1 MAVKLTRKYLY
12 LLFQHITEI
21 ISALSNHSS
30 ACLSTTEAKSGMLV
44 VQVSQTTPPPVCP
57 NVMSTDASEQTT
69 ALPPG
74 LAEVIN
80 MSMLRKALERG
91 LTPANIISYAS
102 LQIMTRW
109 GRFWGTLRL
118 RCKAAL
124 VGVSIGAGVTAH
136 GPVGLMRW
144 PGSHISIGAETS
156 LISSWR
162 RATAAALAT
171 PVRLRTF
178 GPGARI
184 DIGPGAQ
191 LSGTSITARSTAIS
205 IGRQVLIAPNCIIV
219 DSDFHA
225 HWPPEA
231 RATEPGMEGD
241 RPVTIG
247 DYAWIGLNCIIL
259 KGVTI
264 GEGAIIG
271 AGSVVTKDVPPHS
284 LAAGSPARVLR
295 SLVSNEDRVAAS
307 QSVGQ
312 ARPAA
317 QTETPPRGDA

>member
-1 MAVKLTRKYLY
+1 MHQRFLNRKIWHPPKRRQRKIVMNML
-12 LLFQHITEI
+12 QK
-21 ISALSNHSS
+21 ALS
-30 ACLSTTEAKSGMLV
+30 
-44 VQVSQTTPPPVCP
+44 
-57 NVMSTDASEQTT
+57 
-69 ALPPG
+69 
-74 LAEVIN
+74 
-80 MSMLRKALERG
+80 RG

-109 GRFWGTLRL
+109 GRFFGTLRL

-124 VGVSIGAGVTAH
+124 LGVPVGSGVTAH

-144 PGSHISIGAETS
+144 PGSHITIGAGTS

-191 LSGTSITARSTAIS
+191 LSGTSIAARSTTIS

-259 KGVTI
+259 KGVAI

-284 LAAGSPARVLR
+284 LAVGSPARIVR
-295 SLVSNEDRVAAS
+295 SLVPNEDRSAAA
-307 QSVGQ
+307 QSTSHAANVGQ
-312 ARPAA
+312 SGSALAGSAQAADPVTLVASAADPA
-317 QTETPPRGDA
+317 TPVAPSEAPQGGFGQ

>member
-1 MAVKLTRKYLY
+1 MNMLQK
-12 LLFQHITEI
+12 
-21 ISALSNHSS
+21 ALS
-30 ACLSTTEAKSGMLV
+30 
-44 VQVSQTTPPPVCP
+44 
-57 NVMSTDASEQTT
+57 
-69 ALPPG
+69 
-74 LAEVIN
+74 
-80 MSMLRKALERG
+80 RG

-109 GRFWGTLRL
+109 GRFFGTLRL
-118 RCKAAL
+118 RCKAVL
-124 VGVSIGAGVTAH
+124 LGVPVGSGVTAH

-144 PGSHISIGAETS
+144 PGSHITIGAGTS

-191 LSGTSITARSTAIS
+191 LSGTSIAARSTTIS

-259 KGVTI
+259 KGVAI

-284 LAAGSPARVLR
+284 LAVGSPARIVR
-295 SLVSNEDRVAAS
+295 SLVPNEDRSAAA
-307 QSVGQ
+307 QSTSHAANVGQ
-312 ARPAA
+312 SGSALAGSAQAADPVTLVASAADPA
-317 QTETPPRGDA
+317 TPVAPSEAPQGGFGQ

>member
-1 MAVKLTRKYLY
+1 MHQRFLNRKIWHPPKRRQRKIVMNML
-12 LLFQHITEI
+12 QK
-21 ISALSNHSS
+21 ALS
-30 ACLSTTEAKSGMLV
+30 
-44 VQVSQTTPPPVCP
+44 
-57 NVMSTDASEQTT
+57 
-69 ALPPG
+69 
-74 LAEVIN
+74 
-80 MSMLRKALERG
+80 RG

-102 LQIMTRW
+102 LQVMTRW
-109 GRFWGTLRL
+109 GRFFGTLRL

-124 VGVSIGAGVTAH
+124 LGVPVGSGVTAH

-144 PGSHISIGAETS
+144 PGSHITIGAGTS

-191 LSGTSITARSTAIS
+191 LSGTSIAARSTTIS

-259 KGVTI
+259 KGVAI

-271 AGSVVTKDVPPHS
+271 AGSVVTKDVPPHT
-284 LAAGSPARVLR
+284 LAVGSPARVVR
-295 SLVSNEDRVAAS
+295 SLVPGQDRSAAA
-307 QSVGQ
+307 QSTSHAANVGQ
-312 ARPAA
+312 SGSALAGSAQAADPVTLVASAADPA
-317 QTETPPRGDA
+317 TPVAPSEAPQGGFGQ

>member
-1 MAVKLTRKYLY
+1 MHQRFLNRKIWHPPKRRQRKLVMNMLQK
-12 LLFQHITEI
+12 
-21 ISALSNHSS
+21 ALS
-30 ACLSTTEAKSGMLV
+30 
-44 VQVSQTTPPPVCP
+44 
-57 NVMSTDASEQTT
+57 
-69 ALPPG
+69 
-74 LAEVIN
+74 
-80 MSMLRKALERG
+80 RG

-109 GRFWGTLRL
+109 GRFFGTLRL

-124 VGVSIGAGVTAH
+124 LGVPVGSGVTAH

-144 PGSHISIGAETS
+144 PGSHITIGAGTS

-191 LSGTSITARSTAIS
+191 LSGTSIAARSTTIS

-259 KGVTI
+259 KGVAI

-284 LAAGSPARVLR
+284 LAVGSPARIVR
-295 SLVSNEDRVAAS
+295 SLVPNEDRSAAA
-307 QSVGQ
+307 QSTSHAANVGQ
-312 ARPAA
+312 SGSALAGSAQAADPVTLVASAADPA
-317 QTETPPRGDA
+317 TPVAPSEAPQGGFGQ

>member
-1 MAVKLTRKYLY
+1 MHQRFLNRKIWHPPKRRQRKIVMNML
-12 LLFQHITEI
+12 QK
-21 ISALSNHSS
+21 ALS
-30 ACLSTTEAKSGMLV
+30 
-44 VQVSQTTPPPVCP
+44 
-57 NVMSTDASEQTT
+57 
-69 ALPPG
+69 
-74 LAEVIN
+74 
-80 MSMLRKALERG
+80 RG

-109 GRFWGTLRL
+109 GRFFGTLRL

-124 VGVSIGAGVTAH
+124 LGVPVGSGVTAH

-144 PGSHISIGAETS
+144 PGSHITIGAGTS

-191 LSGTSITARSTAIS
+191 LSGTSIAARSTTIS

-259 KGVTI
+259 KGVAI

-284 LAAGSPARVLR
+284 LAVGSPARIVR
-295 SLVSNEDRVAAS
+295 SLVPNEDRSAAA
-307 QSVGQ
+307 QSTSHAANVGQ
-312 ARPAA
+312 SGSALAGSAQAMGAQAADPATFVA
-317 QTETPPRGDA
+317 PSEAPQGGFGQ

>member
-1 MAVKLTRKYLY
+1 MHQRFLNRKIWHPPKRRQRKLIMNMLQK
-12 LLFQHITEI
+12 
-21 ISALSNHSS
+21 ALS
-30 ACLSTTEAKSGMLV
+30 
-44 VQVSQTTPPPVCP
+44 
-57 NVMSTDASEQTT
+57 
-69 ALPPG
+69 
-74 LAEVIN
+74 
-80 MSMLRKALERG
+80 RG

-109 GRFWGTLRL
+109 GRFFGTLRL

-124 VGVSIGAGVTAH
+124 LGVPVGSGVTAH

-144 PGSHISIGAETS
+144 PGSHITIGAGTS

-191 LSGTSITARSTAIS
+191 LSGTSIAARSTTIS

-259 KGVTI
+259 KGVAI

-284 LAAGSPARVLR
+284 LAVGSPARIVR
-295 SLVSNEDRVAAS
+295 SLVPNEDRSAAA
-307 QSVGQ
+307 QSTSHAANVGQ
-312 ARPAA
+312 SGSALAGSAQAADPVTLVASAADPA
-317 QTETPPRGDA
+317 TPVAPSEAPQGGFGQ

>member
-1 MAVKLTRKYLY
+1 MNMLQK
-12 LLFQHITEI
+12 
-21 ISALSNHSS
+21 ALS
-30 ACLSTTEAKSGMLV
+30 
-44 VQVSQTTPPPVCP
+44 
-57 NVMSTDASEQTT
+57 
-69 ALPPG
+69 
-74 LAEVIN
+74 
-80 MSMLRKALERG
+80 RG

-102 LQIMTRW
+102 LQVMTRW
-109 GRFWGTLRL
+109 GRFFGTLRL

-124 VGVSIGAGVTAH
+124 LGVPVGSGVTAH

-144 PGSHISIGAETS
+144 PGSHITIGAGTS

-191 LSGTSITARSTAIS
+191 LSGTSIAARSTTIS

-259 KGVTI
+259 KGVAI

-284 LAAGSPARVLR
+284 LAVGSPARVVR
-295 SLVSNEDRVAAS
+295 SLVPDEDRAAAARS
-307 QSVGQ
+307 ASHAASVGQ
-312 ARPAA
+312 SQAGGAQAQAA
-317 QTETPPRGDA
+317 QSGNAQAADPATLVPPSEAPQGGFGQ

>member
-1 MAVKLTRKYLY
+1 M
-12 LLFQHITEI
+12 
-21 ISALSNHSS
+21 N
-30 ACLSTTEAKSGMLV
+30 
-44 VQVSQTTPPPVCP
+44 
-57 NVMSTDASEQTT
+57 
-69 ALPPG
+69 
-74 LAEVIN
+74 
-80 MSMLRKALERG
+80 MLRKALELG
-91 LTPANIISYAS
+91 LTPANIISYLC
-102 LQIMTRW
+102 LQAMTRW

-118 RCKAAL
+118 RCKAVF
-124 VGVSIGAGVTAH
+124 VGVPVGQGVSAH

-144 PGSHISIGAETS
+144 PGSHISIGAGAS

-162 RATAAALAT
+162 RATAAALAS

-184 DIGPGAQ
+184 DVGPGAQ
-191 LSGTSITARSTAIS
+191 LSGTSITARSTTIS
-205 IGRQVLIAPNCIIV
+205 IGRQALLAPNCIIG
-219 DSDFHA
+219 DSAFPA

-271 AGSVVTKDVPPHS
+271 AGSVVTRDVPPHC

-295 SLVSNEDRVAAS
+295 HLAPGEDRTAAADRTVPAEDKS
-307 QSVGQ
+307 FPET
-312 ARPAA
+312 ARA
-317 QTETPPRGDA
+317 

>member
-1 MAVKLTRKYLY
+1 M
-12 LLFQHITEI
+12 
-21 ISALSNHSS
+21 N
-30 ACLSTTEAKSGMLV
+30 ML
-44 VQVSQTTPPPVCP
+44 Q
-57 NVMSTDASEQTT
+57 
-69 ALPPG
+69 
-74 LAEVIN
+74 
-80 MSMLRKALERG
+80 KALNRG

-102 LQIMTRW
+102 LQVMTRW
-109 GRFWGTLRL
+109 GRFFGTLRL

-124 VGVSIGAGVTAH
+124 LGVPVGSGVTAH

-144 PGSHISIGAETS
+144 PGSHITIGAGTS

-191 LSGTSITARSTAIS
+191 LSGTSIAARSTTIS

-259 KGVTI
+259 KGVAI

-271 AGSVVTKDVPPHS
+271 AGSVVTKDVPPHT
-284 LAAGSPARVLR
+284 LAVGSPARVVR
-295 SLVSNEDRVAAS
+295 SLVPGQDRAAAARS
-307 QSVGQ
+307 ASHATDAGQSE
-312 ARPAA
+312 AA
-317 QTETPPRGDA
+317 QFQAAQSQAPLAGVAQSQTGQSQAAQSEAPHAGNAQAADPATLAPQSQGAPSEAPQGGFGQ

>member
-1 MAVKLTRKYLY
+1 MNMLQK
-12 LLFQHITEI
+12 
-21 ISALSNHSS
+21 ALS
-30 ACLSTTEAKSGMLV
+30 
-44 VQVSQTTPPPVCP
+44 
-57 NVMSTDASEQTT
+57 
-69 ALPPG
+69 
-74 LAEVIN
+74 
-80 MSMLRKALERG
+80 RG
-91 LTPANIISYAS
+91 LTPANIISYAC
-102 LQIMTRW
+102 LQVMTRW
-109 GRFWGTLRL
+109 GRFFGALRL

-124 VGVSIGAGVTAH
+124 LGVPVGPGVTAH

-144 PGSHISIGAETS
+144 PGSHITIGAGAS

-162 RATAAALAT
+162 RATAAALST

-191 LSGTSITARSTAIS
+191 LSGTSIAARSTAIT

-259 KGVTI
+259 KGVAI

-284 LAAGSPARVLR
+284 LAVGSPARVVR
-295 SLVSNEDRVAAS
+295 SLVPTEDRAAAAHAAS
-307 QSVGQ
+307 HEATVGQ
-312 ARPAA
+312 SEGA
-317 QTETPPRGDA
+317 QSGVPHSEAFQSEPTQSGAPQGSRR

>member
-1 MAVKLTRKYLY
+1 MNMLQK
-12 LLFQHITEI
+12 
-21 ISALSNHSS
+21 ALS
-30 ACLSTTEAKSGMLV
+30 
-44 VQVSQTTPPPVCP
+44 
-57 NVMSTDASEQTT
+57 
-69 ALPPG
+69 
-74 LAEVIN
+74 
-80 MSMLRKALERG
+80 RG

-109 GRFWGTLRL
+109 GRFFGTLRL

-124 VGVSIGAGVTAH
+124 LGVPVGSGVTAH

-144 PGSHISIGAETS
+144 PGSHITIGAGTS

-178 GPGARI
+178 GPSARI
-184 DIGPGAQ
+184 DIGPSAQ
-191 LSGTSITARSTAIS
+191 LSGTSIAARSTTIS
-205 IGRQVLIAPNCIIV
+205 IGRQVLVAPNCIIV

-259 KGVTI
+259 KGVAI

-284 LAAGSPARVLR
+284 LAVGSPARIVR
-295 SLVSNEDRVAAS
+295 SLVPNEDRSAAA
-307 QSVGQ
+307 QSTSHAANVGQ
-312 ARPAA
+312 SGSALAGSAQAADPVTLVASAADPA
-317 QTETPPRGDA
+317 TPVAPSEAPQGGFGQ

>member
-1 MAVKLTRKYLY
+1 
-12 LLFQHITEI
+12 
-21 ISALSNHSS
+21 
-30 ACLSTTEAKSGMLV
+30 
-44 VQVSQTTPPPVCP
+44 
-57 NVMSTDASEQTT
+57 
-69 ALPPG
+69 
-74 LAEVIN
+74 
-80 MSMLRKALERG
+80 MSMLQKALSRG

-109 GRFWGTLRL
+109 GRFFGTLRL

-124 VGVSIGAGVTAH
+124 LGVPVGSGVTAH

-144 PGSHISIGAETS
+144 PGSHITIGAGTS

-191 LSGTSITARSTAIS
+191 LSGTSIAARSTTIS

-259 KGVTI
+259 KGVAI

-284 LAAGSPARVLR
+284 LAVGSPARIVR
-295 SLVSNEDRVAAS
+295 SLVPNEDRSAAA
-307 QSVGQ
+307 QSTSHAANVGQ
-312 ARPAA
+312 SGSALAGSAQAADPVTLVASAADPA
-317 QTETPPRGDA
+317 TPVAPSEAPQGGFGQ

>member
-1 MAVKLTRKYLY
+1 MHQRFLNRKIWHPPKRRQRKIVMNML
-12 LLFQHITEI
+12 QK
-21 ISALSNHSS
+21 ALS
-30 ACLSTTEAKSGMLV
+30 
-44 VQVSQTTPPPVCP
+44 
-57 NVMSTDASEQTT
+57 
-69 ALPPG
+69 
-74 LAEVIN
+74 
-80 MSMLRKALERG
+80 RG

-109 GRFWGTLRL
+109 GRFFGTLRL

-124 VGVSIGAGVTAH
+124 LGVPVGSGVTAH

-144 PGSHISIGAETS
+144 PGSHITIGAGTS

-191 LSGTSITARSTAIS
+191 LSGTSIAARSTTIS

-259 KGVTI
+259 KGVAI

-284 LAAGSPARVLR
+284 LAVGSPARIVR
-295 SLVSNEDRVAAS
+295 SLVPNEDRSAAA
-307 QSVGQ
+307 QSTSHAANVGQ
-312 ARPAA
+312 SGSALAGSAQAADPATLVA
-317 QTETPPRGDA
+317 SAADPAKPVAPSEAPQGGFGQ

>member
-1 MAVKLTRKYLY
+1 MNMLQK
-12 LLFQHITEI
+12 
-21 ISALSNHSS
+21 ALS
-30 ACLSTTEAKSGMLV
+30 
-44 VQVSQTTPPPVCP
+44 
-57 NVMSTDASEQTT
+57 
-69 ALPPG
+69 
-74 LAEVIN
+74 
-80 MSMLRKALERG
+80 RG
-91 LTPANIISYAS
+91 LTPANIISYAC

-109 GRFWGTLRL
+109 GRFFGTLRL

-124 VGVSIGAGVTAH
+124 LGVPVGSGVTAH

-144 PGSHISIGAETS
+144 PGSHITIGAGTS

-191 LSGTSITARSTAIS
+191 LSGTSIAARSTTIS

-259 KGVTI
+259 KGVAI

-284 LAAGSPARVLR
+284 LAVGSPARVVR
-295 SLVSNEDRVAAS
+295 SLVPGQDRAAAAHAAS
-307 QSVGQ
+307 HAANIPQSQAAPSEPPLAGVAHAADPATPVAPSEAPQGGFGQ
-312 ARPAA
+312 
-317 QTETPPRGDA
+317 

>member
-1 MAVKLTRKYLY
+1 MNMLQK
-12 LLFQHITEI
+12 
-21 ISALSNHSS
+21 ALS
-30 ACLSTTEAKSGMLV
+30 
-44 VQVSQTTPPPVCP
+44 
-57 NVMSTDASEQTT
+57 
-69 ALPPG
+69 
-74 LAEVIN
+74 
-80 MSMLRKALERG
+80 RG

-109 GRFWGTLRL
+109 GRFFGTLRL

-124 VGVSIGAGVTAH
+124 LGVPVGPGVTAH

-144 PGSHISIGAETS
+144 PGSHITIGAGTS

-178 GPGARI
+178 GPSARI

-191 LSGTSITARSTAIS
+191 LSGTSIAARSTTIS
-205 IGRQVLIAPNCIIV
+205 IGRQVLVAPNCIIV

-259 KGVTI
+259 KGVAI

-284 LAAGSPARVLR
+284 LAVGSPARIVR
-295 SLVSNEDRVAAS
+295 SLVPNEDRSAAA
-307 QSVGQ
+307 QSTSHAANVGQ
-312 ARPAA
+312 SGSALAGSAQAADPVTLVASAADPA
-317 QTETPPRGDA
+317 TPVAPSEAPQGGFGQ

>member
-1 MAVKLTRKYLY
+1 MNMLQK
-12 LLFQHITEI
+12 
-21 ISALSNHSS
+21 ALS
-30 ACLSTTEAKSGMLV
+30 
-44 VQVSQTTPPPVCP
+44 
-57 NVMSTDASEQTT
+57 
-69 ALPPG
+69 
-74 LAEVIN
+74 
-80 MSMLRKALERG
+80 RG
-91 LTPANIISYAS
+91 LTPSNIISYAC
-102 LQIMTRW
+102 LQVMTRW
-109 GRFWGTLRL
+109 GRFFGTLRL

-124 VGVSIGAGVTAH
+124 LGVSVGSGVTAH

-144 PGSHISIGAETS
+144 PGSHISIGAGAS

-259 KGVTI
+259 KGVAI

-284 LAAGSPARVLR
+284 LAVGSPARVVR
-295 SLVSNEDRVAAS
+295 SLVPNEDRAAAS
-307 QSVGQ
+307 QSGGQ
-312 ARPAA
+312 ARSAA
-317 QTETPPRGDA
+317 QTEGAQPVPEQPGTEQPGTEQAGANPSGTTPGGFGQ

>member
-1 MAVKLTRKYLY
+1 
-12 LLFQHITEI
+12 
-21 ISALSNHSS
+21 
-30 ACLSTTEAKSGMLV
+30 
-44 VQVSQTTPPPVCP
+44 
-57 NVMSTDASEQTT
+57 
-69 ALPPG
+69 
-74 LAEVIN
+74 
-80 MSMLRKALERG
+80 
-91 LTPANIISYAS
+91 
-102 LQIMTRW
+102 
-109 GRFWGTLRL
+109 
-118 RCKAAL
+118 
-124 VGVSIGAGVTAH
+124 
-136 GPVGLMRW
+136 MRW
-144 PGSHISIGAETS
+144 PGSHITIGAGTS

-178 GPGARI
+178 GPDARI

-191 LSGTSITARSTAIS
+191 LSGTSIAARSTTIS

-241 RPVTIG
+241 RPVAIG

-259 KGVTI
+259 KGVAI

-284 LAAGSPARVLR
+284 LAVGSPARVVR
-295 SLVSNEDRVAAS
+295 SLVPDEDRAAAACSTSHSTDAGQSGGAQS
-307 QSVGQ
+307 QTAQSEAPRTGG
-312 ARPAA
+312 A
-317 QTETPPRGDA
+317 QTADPTTLVAPSEAPQGGFGQ

>member
-1 MAVKLTRKYLY
+1 M
-12 LLFQHITEI
+12 
-21 ISALSNHSS
+21 N
-30 ACLSTTEAKSGMLV
+30 
-44 VQVSQTTPPPVCP
+44 
-57 NVMSTDASEQTT
+57 
-69 ALPPG
+69 
-74 LAEVIN
+74 
-80 MSMLRKALERG
+80 MLRKALERG
-91 LTPANIISYAS
+91 LTPANVISYLC

-109 GRFWGTLRL
+109 GRFWGTMRL

-124 VGVSIGAGVTAH
+124 VGVSVGQGVSAH

-144 PGSHISIGAETS
+144 PGSHISIGAGAS

-162 RATAAALAT
+162 RATAAALAS

-184 DIGPGAQ
+184 EVGPGAQ
-191 LSGTSITARSTAIS
+191 LSGTSITARSTVIS
-205 IGRQVLIAPNCIIV
+205 IGRQVLLAPNCIIV

-271 AGSVVTKDVPPHS
+271 AGSVVTRDVPPRS

-295 SLVSNEDRVAAS
+295 QLAPGESRAAS
-307 QSVGQ
+307 ADP
-312 ARPAA
+312 ARPPETGTLPGAA
-317 QTETPPRGDA
+317 RS

>member
-1 MAVKLTRKYLY
+1 MNMLQK
-12 LLFQHITEI
+12 
-21 ISALSNHSS
+21 ALS
-30 ACLSTTEAKSGMLV
+30 
-44 VQVSQTTPPPVCP
+44 
-57 NVMSTDASEQTT
+57 
-69 ALPPG
+69 
-74 LAEVIN
+74 
-80 MSMLRKALERG
+80 RG

-102 LQIMTRW
+102 LQVMTRW
-109 GRFWGTLRL
+109 GRFFGTLRL

-124 VGVSIGAGVTAH
+124 LGVPVGSGVTAH

-144 PGSHISIGAETS
+144 PGSHITIGAGTS

-191 LSGTSITARSTAIS
+191 LSGTSIAARSTTIS

-225 HWPPEA
+225 HLPPEA

-259 KGVTI
+259 KGVAI

-284 LAAGSPARVLR
+284 LAVGSPARIVR
-295 SLVSNEDRVAAS
+295 SLVPNEDRSAAA
-307 QSVGQ
+307 QSTSHAANVGQ
-312 ARPAA
+312 SGSALAGSAQAADPVTLVASAADPA
-317 QTETPPRGDA
+317 TPVAPSEAPQGGFGQ

>member
-1 MAVKLTRKYLY
+1 
-12 LLFQHITEI
+12 
-21 ISALSNHSS
+21 
-30 ACLSTTEAKSGMLV
+30 
-44 VQVSQTTPPPVCP
+44 
-57 NVMSTDASEQTT
+57 
-69 ALPPG
+69 
-74 LAEVIN
+74 
-80 MSMLRKALERG
+80 MSMLRKALDRG
-91 LTPANIISYAS
+91 LTPTNIISYAC
-102 LQIMTRW
+102 LQVMTRW
-109 GRFWGTLRL
+109 GRFCGTLRL
-118 RCKAAL
+118 RCKAFF
-124 VGVSIGAGVTAH
+124 VGVPIGAGVTAH

-144 PGSHISIGAETS
+144 PGSHISIGAGAS

-205 IGRQVLIAPNCIIV
+205 IGRQVLLAPNCIIV

-231 RATEPGMEGD
+231 RATEPGMQGD

-284 LAAGSPARVLR
+284 LAAGSPARVVR
-295 SLVSNEDRVAAS
+295 SLVPDESRAAAS
-307 QSVGQ
+307 QAAGHATGHTPECAKAQPTGQ
-312 ARPAA
+312 TAEKA
-317 QTETPPRGDA
+317 TGHTPG

>member
-1 MAVKLTRKYLY
+1 
-12 LLFQHITEI
+12 
-21 ISALSNHSS
+21 
-30 ACLSTTEAKSGMLV
+30 
-44 VQVSQTTPPPVCP
+44 
-57 NVMSTDASEQTT
+57 
-69 ALPPG
+69 
-74 LAEVIN
+74 
-80 MSMLRKALERG
+80 MSMLQKALSRG

-102 LQIMTRW
+102 LQVMTRW
-109 GRFWGTLRL
+109 GRFFGTLRL

-124 VGVSIGAGVTAH
+124 LGVPVGPGVTAH

-144 PGSHISIGAETS
+144 PGSHITIGAGTS

-191 LSGTSITARSTAIS
+191 LSGTSIAARSTTIS
-205 IGRQVLIAPNCIIV
+205 IGRQVLVAPNCIIV

-259 KGVTI
+259 KGVAI

-284 LAAGSPARVLR
+284 LAVGSPARVVR
-295 SLVSNEDRVAAS
+295 SLVPGEDRAAAARSTSHATDAGQSGGAQSQTAQSEAPLTGVAQAADPATLVTPS
-307 QSVGQ
+307 GVPQGGLGQ
-312 ARPAA
+312 
-317 QTETPPRGDA
+317 